1 MRAHQA
7 RKLKGR
13 RMTGPKPQRPET
25 WTQSLWRE
33 LPAEIVVRI
42 VRFRVAV
49 PGFRTK
55 AVVLI
60 TTLLDAKAYPDA
72 ALVAL
77 YRRRWAVELCFRDIK
92 TTLGLDVLRCQTPEL
107 VEKKVWL
114 QAMAYNLV
122 RALMLEAA
130 WTHGVELER
139 LSFKGTVDTRRQW
152 TPLFAPSMFAFKRA
166 RAELLRVIAAD
177 PVPLRPNRSEPRAR
191 KRRPKSY
198 QMLTR
203 PRHET
208 IVSPSRAL
216 K

>member
-1 MRAHQA
+1 
-7 RKLKGR
+7 
-13 RMTGPKPQRPET
+13 MTGPKPQRPET

-72 ALVAL
+72 ELVAL

-122 RALMLEAA
+122 RALMLRSGLDARGRTRAPELQGHRGHAA
-130 WTHGVELER
+130 AVDAALRAVDVRVQAGPRRVVARHRGGPGAAAAKPL
-139 LSFKGTVDTRRQW
+139 GT
-152 TPLFAPSMFAFKRA
+152 A
-166 RAELLRVIAAD
+166 RAIAGPSRINCSRGRAM
-177 PVPLRPNRSEPRAR
+177 RRSFRPRAR
-191 KRRPKSY
+191 
-198 QMLTR
+198 
-203 PRHET
+203 
-208 IVSPSRAL
+208 
-216 K
+216 